1 MNPATIMK
9 LMSAKSK
16 FEGNH
21 PKFISFIKSV
31 FSRPIEEGTIMEITV
46 SRPGQEP
53 ITSNIKIQQSDLELL
68 TELKELM
75 QGGMH

>member
-1 MNPATIMK
+1 MNPVTIMK

-16 FEGNH
+16 FEDNH
-21 PKFISFIKSV
+21 PKFISFIKNV
-31 FSRPIEEGTIMEITV
+31 FARPIEEGTVVEITV

-75 QGGMH
+75 KTS

>member
-1 MNPATIMK
+1 
-9 LMSAKSK
+9 MSAKSK

-21 PKFISFIKSV
+21 PKFILFIKSV

-46 SRPGQEP
+46 SRPRQES

-68 TELKELM
+68 DELKELV
-75 QGGMH
+75 QGGIH